1 MLEEE
6 ERKWAGIAAKLHHE
20 LSKDEEDD
28 DPDSCKSGESFKSQY
43 EGAKW
48 IHDTL
53 QNNSPVFTN
62 KGKIWDKVKKGT
74 ASTKRHFLRSFMKY
88 AAVFVLALAIGL
100 FLKPPVP
107 IEEVRY
113 AEISVPYGQMSQIM
127 LSDSTVVWLNSG
139 TTLKYPDSFSKTQ
152 RDVFLEGEAYFE
164 VTHKQNNPFYVHLD
178 DMQVEVVGTSFNVSA
193 YKEDTCSFVTL
204 VEGKV
209 IINNSFGKQIT
220 QLTEG
225 QMISKTKNN
234 SNYVVKNNV
243 KTAFYDSWKNG
254 TMLFENQTL
263 EQITSKLE
271 RWYNVEIVYAD
282 PSIKDYRF
290 TGTILKNKPI
300 SQIMQVFELLLSVKF
315 EQKISSNNKDQII
328 IRKR

>member
-6 ERKWAGIAAKLHHE
+6 HKWAEIAAKLHHE
-20 LSKDEEDD
+20 LSRDEEGDF
-28 DPDSCKSGESFKSQY
+28 DSCQSDGSFKSQY
-43 EGAKW
+43 EEAKR
-48 IHDTL
+48 IHETL
-53 QNNSPVFTN
+53 QNNGPVFTS
-62 KGKIWDKVKKGT
+62 KEKIWDKVKKGT
-74 ASTKRHFLRSFMKY
+74 ASTRKHFVRSFMKY
-88 AAVFVLALAIGL
+88 AAVFAFALAIGL

-107 IEEVRY
+107 TEEVRY

-127 LSDSTVVWLNSG
+127 LSDSTMIWLNSG

-164 VTHKQNNPFYVHLD
+164 VTHKQNKPFYVHLD

-209 IINNSFGKQIT
+209 IINNSSGKQIT
-220 QLTEG
+220 RLTEG
-225 QMISKTKNN
+225 QMISKAKNN
-234 SNYVVKNNV
+234 SGYEIKNNV
-243 KTAFYDSWKNG
+243 KTSFYDSWKNG

-271 RWYNVEIVYAD
+271 RWYNVEIVYTD
-282 PSIKDYRF
+282 PSVKDYRF

-300 SQIMQVFELLLSVKF
+300 TQIMQVFELLLSVKF

>member
-1 MLEEE
+1 MLGEE
-6 ERKWAGIAAKLHHE
+6 ERKWAEIVAKLHHE
-20 LSKDEEDD
+20 LSRNEEDD
-28 DPDSCKSGESFKSQY
+28 FDSCKSDESLKSQY
-43 EGAKW
+43 KEAKW
-48 IHDTL
+48 IHETL
-53 QNNSPVFTN
+53 QNNGPVFA
-62 KGKIWDKVKKGT
+62 GKERIWGKVKKGRT
-74 ASTKRHFLRSFMKY
+74 STKRHFVRSFVKY
-88 AAVFVLALAIGL
+88 VAVFVLALTIGL
-100 FLKPPVP
+100 FLKSPAPT
-107 IEEVRY
+107 EEVRY
-113 AEISVPYGQMSQIM
+113 TEISVPYGQMSQIM
-127 LSDSTVVWLNSG
+127 LSDSTMVWLNSG
-139 TTLKYPDSFSKTQ
+139 TTLKYPDSFSKAQ

-164 VTHKQNNPFYVHLD
+164 VTHRPNKPFYVHLD
-178 DMQVEVVGTSFNVSA
+178 YIQVEVVGTSFNVSA

-209 IINNSFGKQIT
+209 IINNSSGKQIT
-220 QLTEG
+220 QLAEG
-225 QMISKTKNN
+225 QMISKMKNN
-234 SNYVVKNNV
+234 SNYEIKNNV

-315 EQKISSNNKDQII
+315 EQKISSKNKDQII